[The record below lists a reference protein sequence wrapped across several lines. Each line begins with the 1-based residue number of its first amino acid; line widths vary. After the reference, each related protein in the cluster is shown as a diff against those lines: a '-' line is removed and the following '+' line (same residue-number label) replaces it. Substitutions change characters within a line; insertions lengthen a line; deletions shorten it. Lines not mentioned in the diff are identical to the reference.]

1 MATTDTKQ
9 QLKDLFRELFQLNN
23 TDLDFGIYRIMNI
36 KSKEVENFITK
47 DLDEKVESVKSKIL
61 DRQSGDIKAELED
74 AKAKLEKDFQVN
86 FQQDGDIEAKA
97 NQYGQLP
104 LFLEPFKKFKTAKD
118 KLDNLRVSEDTEKSI
133 YNELYR
139 FFERYYEGGDFI
151 SKPRAGKNNYMI
163 PYEGEEVKLYWA
175 NYDQYYIKT
184 GDNFK
189 NYLFNNQSADP
200 KTFTQ
205 IEFRILDADTAMNNN
220 KEEKGRL
227 FIPIEEPFEWIE
239 EERKLLVKFN
249 YRVPTPE
256 EKKIWGD
263 KQSVKT
269 DSKGINQK
277 LAAMVND
284 AAKKIKDTELLVL
297 LGKTK
302 ANSKG
307 EAIAL
312 FQYHLERYTTV
323 NKFDYFIHKNLK
335 EFLHRELDNFL
346 KSDVLSIAFLD
357 ADWKEQEVQ
366 EAIKNNVLKAS
377 AIRDIA
383 LVVIEFISE
392 LEEFQKRLFEK
403 KKFVVESNYCMT
415 LDRIPVSVY
424 EEVIEYILTDKDK
437 KQIADWI
444 DLKFI
449 SGTELEAENLKAKGK
464 KKEEPTFES
473 AKVYLTANNK
483 LVLDTKYLP
492 DNLKWKLLASIENLD
507 ESTDGLL
514 INSENW
520 QALNFIQAKYKT
532 QIRSVYI
539 DPPFNTG
546 DGDFLYK
553 DSMQHS
559 SWMCMMVDRLKMS
572 KNLMSKNAGIYAHID
587 YKEVA
592 NLKQLQEKVFGTE
605 NFVQLISV
613 KAASP
618 AGFKTV
624 NPGPIDVTE
633 YILFSVKSRNDFEF
647 KKSFTPVE
655 YDTNY
660 GLVIEN
666 VVKKCSEWVFLSIID
681 SVYKENGIA
690 NNKEAKEKWGDYW
703 KIIRDNL
710 IAVYALENKNR
721 IVSIR
726 DPQKPTDDLKA
737 LLKKSKDDDAVY
749 EYKKENGESSYA
761 YKGGLLSFY
770 SNKVRTIDGVETPTE
785 LLTDFWNDI
794 SWAGIANEGNVKLKN
809 GKKPE
814 RLLKRIIESI
824 AANRSDYTLDFFS
837 GSGTTPSVSHKLGI
851 KWIGIEM
858 GRYFDELTKRRLV
871 NVLNGEQTGISKLQ
885 SPNWTGGGIFQYI
898 KLEQYEDSINNIE
911 IHTTAPQLSFID
923 NIRYQLLHGTKNS
936 DSLINLEKFTKP
948 FSYTMKIVQQNE
960 PKEDTVIDLVTTFNF
975 LLGIEVQRYVLA
987 ENNGLE
993 YRVVFGKKGLQQ
1005 YIIIWRNFDET
1016 TIDLKAEKEFITKQD
1031 WFSKTS
1037 LVFCNG
1043 DNAFSAHPIEP
1054 EFIRLMNEPVL

>member
-9 QLKDLFRELFQLNN
+9 QLKDLLRELFQLNN

-36 KSKEVENFITK
+36 KSKEVENFINK

-61 DRQSGDIKAELED
+61 DRQSGDIKAELDE

-104 LFLEPFKKFKTAKD
+104 LFLEPFNKFKTAKD

-227 FIPIEEPFEWIE
+227 FVPVEEPFEWIE
-239 EERKLLVKFN
+239 EERKLLVKFH
-249 YRVPTPE
+249 YKVLTPE

-335 EFLHRELDNFL
+335 AFLHRELDNFL

-415 LDRIPVSVY
+415 LDRIPASVY
-424 EEVIEYILTDKDK
+424 DEVIEYILTDKDK

-449 SGTELEAENLKAKGK
+449 SGKELEADTLKEKEK
-464 KKEEPTFES
+464 KKEELTFKS
-473 AKVYLTANNK
+473 AKEYLTANNK
-483 LVLDTKYLP
+483 LVLDTKYIS
-492 DNLKWKLLASIENLD
+492 DTLKWKLLATIENLD
-507 ESTDGLL
+507 ENTDGLL

-520 QALNFIQAKYKT
+520 QGLSLIQSKYKGKIKST
-532 QIRSVYI
+532 YI
-539 DPPFNTG
+539 DPPYNK
-546 DGDFLYK
+546 DSDDFAYK
-553 DSMQHS
+553 DSFQHS
-559 SWMCMMVDRLKMS
+559 SWLSLLQDRMFAG
-572 KNLMSKNAGIYAHID
+572 KNLMHQLGNFFMSIDDVELINANQISNKVLNQSNLVEVFSWVKTESPSNLSNKSKKGIEYVLCYEKSKNGERY
-587 YKEVA
+587 
-592 NLKQLQEKVFGTE
+592 Q
-605 NFVQLISV
+605 
-613 KAASP
+613 
-618 AGFKTV
+618 
-624 NPGPIDVTE
+624 
-633 YILFSVKSRNDFEF
+633 
-647 KKSFTPVE
+647 
-655 YDTNY
+655 
-660 GLVIEN
+660 GL
-666 VVKKCSEWVFLSIID
+666 
-681 SVYKENGIA
+681 
-690 NNKEAKEKWGDYW
+690 
-703 KIIRDNL
+703 
-710 IAVYALENKNR
+710 
-721 IVSIR
+721 
-726 DPQKPTDDLKA
+726 
-737 LLKKSKDDDAVY
+737 
-749 EYKKENGESSYA
+749 KKENPNDNPLLKSNNTVKTLVFPKDKITCSLKEDFLFKAGTYGTKVNTVILKNDVLYKDGKFESDLELEGKFIWLQTTLDDWIKKDTRIIF
-761 YKGGLLSFY
+761 KGKSLAPRYDKIEY
-770 SNKVRTIDGVETPTE
+770 SPEVPSNLIDKSDGVETYDDAKTDLNHLGFKDAFKYPKPVSLIKY
-785 LLTDFWNDI
+785 LLNFNLNETDIALDYF
-794 SWAGIANEGNVKLKN
+794 AGTGTTGQAVIDLNRIDDGTRKYILVEMGNYFESVTKPRIMKN
-809 GKKPE
+809 IFSSNWKDGKPE
-814 RLLKRIIESI
+814 DITADES
-824 AANRSDYTLDFFS
+824 
-837 GSGTTPSVSHKLGI
+837 GVS
-851 KWIGIEM
+851 
-858 GRYFDELTKRRLV
+858 
-871 NVLNGEQTGISKLQ
+871 Q
-885 SPNWTGGGIFQYI
+885 IFQYI
-898 KLEQYEDSINNIE
+898 KLEQYEDSLNNIE
-911 IHTTAPQLSFID
+911 IQTTAPQLSFLD

-948 FSYTMKIVQQNE
+948 FNYTMKIVQQNE
-960 PKEDTVIDLVTTFNF
+960 PKEDTVIDIVTTFNF

-993 YRVVFGKKGLQQ
+993 YRIVFGKKGLQQ

-1016 TIDLKAEKEFITKQD
+1016 TIDLKVEKEFITKQE

>member
-1 MATTDTKQ
+1 MTKNDTKQ
-9 QLKDLFRELFQLNN
+9 QLKDLLRELFQLNN

-36 KSKEVENFITK
+36 KSKEVDAFINK
-47 DLDEKVESVKSKIL
+47 DLDEKVERVKSKIL
-61 DRQSGDIKAELED
+61 DRQNEDIKAALDE
-74 AKAKLEKDFQVN
+74 AKTKLKKDFKIN
-86 FQQDGDIEAKA
+86 FEQDGDLEAKV
-97 NQYGQLP
+97 NQFGQLEI
-104 LFLEPFKKFKTAKD
+104 FQEPYNKFKAAKD

-139 FFERYYEGGDFI
+139 FFDRYYEGGDFI

-189 NYLFNNQSADP
+189 NYLFNNQSTNAA
-200 KTFTQ
+200 TFTQ
-205 IEFRILDADTAMNNN
+205 IEFRILDADTAINNN

-227 FIPIEEPFEWIE
+227 FVPVAEPFEWLAD
-239 EERKLLVKFN
+239 ERKLLVKFH
-249 YRVPTPE
+249 YRVPTAE
-256 EKKIWGD
+256 EKKVWGD

-269 DSKGINQK
+269 ESKGINQK
-277 LAAMVND
+277 LAAMIND
-284 AAKKIKDTELLVL
+284 AAKKINDTELLL
-297 LGKTK
+297 LLNKTK
-302 ANSKG
+302 NNSKG
-307 EAIAL
+307 EAIPL

-323 NKFDYFIHKNLK
+323 NKFDYFIHKNLR
-335 EFLHRELDNFL
+335 EFLRRELDTFL
-346 KSDVLSIAFLD
+346 KNDVLSIAFLD
-357 ADWKEQEVQ
+357 PDWKEQEVQ
-366 EAIKNNVLKAS
+366 EAIKNNVIKCG

-383 LVVIEFISE
+383 FVVIDFISE
-392 LEEFQKRLFEK
+392 MEEFQKRLFEK
-403 KKFVVESNYCMT
+403 KKFVVESHYCMT
-415 LDRIPVSVY
+415 LDRIPASVY
-424 EEVIEYILTDKDK
+424 AEVITHILTDKDK

-449 SGTELEAENLKAKGK
+449 SGNELAADTAKQ
-464 KKEEPTFES
+464 
-473 AKVYLTANNK
+473 YLADNNK
-483 LVLDTKYLP
+483 LVLDTKNIS
-492 DNLKWKLLASIENLD
+492 DNLKWKLLAAIDNLD
-507 ESTDGLL
+507 ENTDGLL

-520 QALNFIQAKYKT
+520 QALNLLQEKYKGK
-532 QIRSVYI
+532 IRSVYI

-559 SWMCMMVDRLKMS
+559 SWMCMMIDRLKLS
-572 KNLMSKNAGIYAHID
+572 KNLMSKNAGIYSHID

-592 NLKQLQEKVFGTE
+592 NLKQLQEKAFGTE

-613 KAASP
+613 KTASP

-633 YILFSVKSRNDFEF
+633 YILFSVKSRGDFEF
-647 KKSFTPVE
+647 RKSFTPVE
-655 YDTNY
+655 YDSNY

-666 VVKKCSEWVFLSIID
+666 IADNCSDWKFISIID
-681 SVYKENGIA
+681 AIYKENRIT
-690 NNKEAKEKWGDYW
+690 NNKEAKDKWGEYW

-737 LLKKSKDDDAVY
+737 LLKKSKDDDTVY
-749 EYKKENGESSYA
+749 EYKKESGESSYA

-770 SNKVRTIDGVETPTE
+770 SNKVRTIDGIETPTE

-814 RLLKRIIESI
+814 RLLKRVIESI
-824 AANRSDYTLDFFS
+824 VDNRNDFTLDFFS

-858 GRYFDELTKRRLV
+858 GKYFEELTKRRLI
-871 NVLNGEQTGISKLQ
+871 NVLNGEQTGISKAQ
-885 SPNWTGGGIFQYI
+885 NWAGGGIFQYL
-898 KLEQYEDSINNIE
+898 KLEQYEDTLNNIE
-911 IHTTAPQLSFID
+911 IHRTAPQLSFID
-923 NIRYQLLHGTKNS
+923 NIRYQLLYGTKGS
-936 DSLINLEKFTKP
+936 DSLLNLEKFTKP

-987 ENNGLE
+987 ENKGLE
-993 YRVVFGKKGLQQ
+993 YRIVFGKKGLQQ
-1005 YIIIWRNFDET
+1005 YIIIWRNFDEE
-1016 TIDLKAEKEFITKQD
+1016 TIDLKAEKEFITTED
-1031 WFSKTS
+1031 WYSKTS
-1037 LVFCNG
+1037 FVFCNG

>member
-1 MATTDTKQ
+1 MATTDTKK
-9 QLKDLFRELFQLNN
+9 QLKDLLRELFQLNN

-36 KSKEVENFITK
+36 KSKEVENFISK

-61 DRQSGDIKAELED
+61 DRQSGDIKAELDE

-86 FQQDGDIEAKA
+86 FQQDGDLEAKA
-97 NQYGQLP
+97 SQYGQLA
-104 LFLEPFKKFKTAKD
+104 LFLEPFNKFKSAKD
-118 KLDNLRVSEDTEKSI
+118 KIDNLRVSEDTEKSI

-189 NYLFNNQSADP
+189 NYLFNNQSTDP
-200 KTFTQ
+200 KSFTQ

-227 FIPIEEPFEWIE
+227 FVPLADPFEWIE
-239 EERKLLVKFN
+239 EERKLLVKFTFS
-249 YRVPTPE
+249 VPTAE
-256 EKKIWGD
+256 EKKQWGD

-284 AAKKIKDTELLVL
+284 VAKKVKDTELLLL

-302 ANSKG
+302 TNSKG
-307 EAIAL
+307 EAIPL

-323 NKFDYFIHKNLK
+323 NKFDYFIHKNLR

-415 LDRIPVSVY
+415 LDRIPASVY
-424 EEVIEYILTDKDK
+424 DEVIEHILTDKDK
-437 KQIADWI
+437 KQITDWI

-449 SGTELEAENLKAKGK
+449 TGNELEAETVKAKGK
-464 KKEEPTFES
+464 KKDEIILDT
-473 AKVYLTANNK
+473 AKKYLTDNNK
-483 LVLDTKYLP
+483 LVLDTKNISE
-492 DNLKWKLLASIENLD
+492 NLKWKLLSAIDNLD
-507 ESTDGLL
+507 KNTDGLL

-520 QALNFIQAKYKT
+520 QALNFIQTKYKGR
-532 QIRSVYI
+532 IRSVYI

-572 KNLMSKNAGIYAHID
+572 KYLMSKNAGIYAHID

-633 YILFSVKSRNDFEF
+633 YILF
-647 KKSFTPVE
+647 
-655 YDTNY
+655 
-660 GLVIEN
+660 L
-666 VVKKCSEWVFLSIID
+666 
-681 SVYKENGIA
+681 
-690 NNKEAKEKWGDYW
+690 
-703 KIIRDNL
+703 
-710 IAVYALENKNR
+710 
-721 IVSIR
+721 
-726 DPQKPTDDLKA
+726 
-737 LLKKSKDDDAVY
+737 
-749 EYKKENGESSYA
+749 
-761 YKGGLLSFY
+761 
-770 SNKVRTIDGVETPTE
+770 
-785 LLTDFWNDI
+785 
-794 SWAGIANEGNVKLKN
+794 
-809 GKKPE
+809 
-814 RLLKRIIESI
+814 
-824 AANRSDYTLDFFS
+824 
-837 GSGTTPSVSHKLGI
+837 
-851 KWIGIEM
+851 
-858 GRYFDELTKRRLV
+858 
-871 NVLNGEQTGISKLQ
+871 
-885 SPNWTGGGIFQYI
+885 
-898 KLEQYEDSINNIE
+898 
-911 IHTTAPQLSFID
+911 
-923 NIRYQLLHGTKNS
+923 
-936 DSLINLEKFTKP
+936 SLIH
-948 FSYTMKIVQQNE
+948 I
-960 PKEDTVIDLVTTFNF
+960 
-975 LLGIEVQRYVLA
+975 
-987 ENNGLE
+987 
-993 YRVVFGKKGLQQ
+993 
-1005 YIIIWRNFDET
+1005 
-1016 TIDLKAEKEFITKQD
+1016 
-1031 WFSKTS
+1031 
-1037 LVFCNG
+1037 
-1043 DNAFSAHPIEP
+1043 
-1054 EFIRLMNEPVL
+1054 

>member
-227 FIPIEEPFEWIE
+227 FVPIEEPFEWIE

-269 DSKGINQK
+269 ESKGINQK
-277 LAAMVND
+277 LAVMVND
-284 AAKKIKDTELLVL
+284 AAKEIKDTELLVL

-323 NKFDYFIHKNLK
+323 NKFDYFIHKNLRG
-335 EFLHRELDNFL
+335 FLHRELDNFL

-415 LDRIPVSVY
+415 LDRIPTSVY
-424 EEVIEYILTDKDK
+424 DEVIEYILTDNDK

-444 DLKFI
+444 DLKFT
-449 SGTELEAENLKAKGK
+449 SGTELEADTAKAKGK
-464 KKEEPTFES
+464 KKEEPTFDT
-473 AKVYLTANNK
+473 AKEYLTANNK
-483 LVLDTKYLP
+483 LVLDTKNIS
-492 DNLKWKLLASIENLD
+492 DNLKWKLLAAIDNLD
-507 ESTDGLL
+507 ENTDGLL

-520 QALNFIQAKYKT
+520 QALNLLQTKYKGKVQST
-532 QIRSVYI
+532 YF
-539 DPPFNTG
+539 DPPYNTG
-546 DGDFLYK
+546 SDFAYK
-553 DSMQHS
+553 DAYRES
-559 SWMCMMVDRLKMS
+559 SWL
-572 KNLMSKNAGIYAHID
+572 
-587 YKEVA
+587 
-592 NLKQLQEKVFGTE
+592 T
-605 NFVQLISV
+605 LI
-613 KAASP
+613 
-618 AGFKTV
+618 
-624 NPGPIDVTE
+624 
-633 YILFSVKSRNDFEF
+633 
-647 KKSFTPVE
+647 
-655 YDTNY
+655 
-660 GLVIEN
+660 
-666 VVKKCSEWVFLSIID
+666 
-681 SVYKENGIA
+681 
-690 NNKEAKEKWGDYW
+690 
-703 KIIRDNL
+703 
-710 IAVYALENKNR
+710 
-721 IVSIR
+721 
-726 DPQKPTDDLKA
+726 
-737 LLKKSKDDDAVY
+737 
-749 EYKKENGESSYA
+749 
-761 YKGGLLSFY
+761 
-770 SNKVRTIDGVETPTE
+770 
-785 LLTDFWNDI
+785 
-794 SWAGIANEGNVKLKN
+794 EG
-809 GKKPE
+809 
-814 RLLKRIIESI
+814 
-824 AANRSDYTLDFFS
+824 
-837 GSGTTPSVSHKLGI
+837 
-851 KWIGIEM
+851 
-858 GRYFDELTKRRLV
+858 
-871 NVLNGEQTGISKLQ
+871 
-885 SPNWTGGGIFQYI
+885 
-898 KLEQYEDSINNIE
+898 
-911 IHTTAPQLSFID
+911 
-923 NIRYQLLHGTKNS
+923 
-936 DSLINLEKFTKP
+936 
-948 FSYTMKIVQQNE
+948 
-960 PKEDTVIDLVTTFNF
+960 
-975 LLGIEVQRYVLA
+975 
-987 ENNGLE
+987 
-993 YRVVFGKKGLQQ
+993 
-1005 YIIIWRNFDET
+1005 
-1016 TIDLKAEKEFITKQD
+1016 
-1031 WFSKTS
+1031 
-1037 LVFCNG
+1037 
-1043 DNAFSAHPIEP
+1043 
-1054 EFIRLMNEPVL
+1054 

>member
-9 QLKDLFRELFQLNN
+9 QLKDLLRELFQLNN

-61 DRQSGDIKAELED
+61 DRQSGDIKAELDE

-104 LFLEPFKKFKTAKD
+104 LFLEPFNKFKTAKD

-227 FIPIEEPFEWIE
+227 FVPIEEPFEWIE

-269 DSKGINQK
+269 ESKGINQK

-302 ANSKG
+302 VNSKG

-335 EFLHRELDNFL
+335 AFLHRELDNFL

-357 ADWKEQEVQ
+357 TDWKEQEVQ
-366 EAIKNNVLKAS
+366 EAIKNNILKAS

-415 LDRIPVSVY
+415 LDRIPASVY

-449 SGTELEAENLKAKGK
+449 SGTELEAETLKVKGK

-473 AKVYLTANNK
+473 AKEYLTANNK
-483 LVLDTKYLP
+483 LVLDTKNIS
-492 DNLKWKLLASIENLD
+492 DNLKWKLLAAIDNIDEN
-507 ESTDGLL
+507 TDGLL

-520 QALNFIQAKYKT
+520 QALNLLQTKYKGKVQST
-532 QIRSVYI
+532 YF
-539 DPPFNTG
+539 DPPYNTG
-546 DGDFLYK
+546 SDFAYK
-553 DSMQHS
+553 DAYRES
-559 SWMCMMVDRLKMS
+559 SWLTLIEGRLRILRKLMNKSGSVGISIDINELDKSISLLDKFLGSQNRKSIVTVRRSSVSGAKVINPGVVNISEFLVIYSINTDDWKHNKIYREKERDSRYNQFIVNRDDDYSKWQYKTILEAFADFKNLPKSKLKKELGAAYENELEGFIFSNSKSIFRFAALDDDSISDAAVKMKYLSKESPSETLFMHREDNSPYYFINGDVMLFFEDRL
-572 KNLMSKNAGIYAHID
+572 I
-587 YKEVA
+587 EVGG
-592 NLKQLQEKVFGTE
+592 KKVYGE
-605 NFVQLISV
+605 LVADIWD
-613 KAASP
+613 
-618 AGFKTV
+618 
-624 NPGPIDVTE
+624 DV
-633 YILFSVKSRNDFEF
+633 L
-647 KKSFTPVE
+647 P
-655 YDTNY
+655 
-660 GLVIEN
+660 
-666 VVKKCSEWVFLSIID
+666 
-681 SVYKENGIA
+681 
-690 NNKEAKEKWGDYW
+690 
-703 KIIRDNL
+703 
-710 IAVYALENKNR
+710 
-721 IVSIR
+721 
-726 DPQKPTDDLKA
+726 
-737 LLKKSKDDDAVY
+737 
-749 EYKKENGESSYA
+749 
-761 YKGGLLSFY
+761 
-770 SNKVRTIDGVETPTE
+770 
-785 LLTDFWNDI
+785 NDI
-794 SWAGIANEGNVKLKN
+794 HNEGGVTLRK

-814 RLLKRIIESI
+814 KLIE
-824 AANRSDYTLDFFS
+824 RYFDLTSDGKEEKKDIVIDFFG
-837 GSGTTPSVSHKLGI
+837 GSGTSGGVAI
-851 KWIGIEM
+851 KSKRKFIVVEM
-858 GRYFDELTKRRLV
+858 ANYFNRLTKPRLI
-871 NVLNGEQTGISKLQ
+871 NTLNGEQSGISK
-885 SPNWTGGGIFQYI
+885 NRKWTGGGFFQYL

-911 IHTTAPQLSFID
+911 FHTTAPQLSFID
-923 NIRYQLLHGTKNS
+923 NIRYQLLHGTKGS

-948 FSYTMKIVQQNE
+948 FNYTMKIVQQNE
-960 PKEDTVIDLVTTFNF
+960 PKEDTVIDLATTFNF
-975 LLGIEVQRYVLA
+975 LLGIDVQRYVLA

>member
-9 QLKDLFRELFQLNN
+9 QLKDLLRELFQLNN

-47 DLDEKVESVKSKIL
+47 DLDEKVESVKSRIL
-61 DRQSGDIKAELED
+61 DRQSGDIKAELDE

-86 FQQDGDIEAKA
+86 FQQEGDIEAKA

-104 LFLEPFKKFKTAKD
+104 LFLEPFNKFKTAKD
-118 KLDNLRVSEDTEKSI
+118 KLDNLRVAEDTEKSI

-227 FIPIEEPFEWIE
+227 FVPIEEPFEWIE

-256 EKKIWGD
+256 EKKVWGD

-284 AAKKIKDTELLVL
+284 AAKKIKDTELLIL

-302 ANSKG
+302 ANYKG

-335 EFLHRELDNFL
+335 GFLHRELDNFL

-366 EAIKNNVLKAS
+366 ESIKNNVLKAS

-403 KKFVVESNYCMT
+403 RKFVVESNYCMT
-415 LDRIPVSVY
+415 LDRIPASVY
-424 EEVIEYILTDKDK
+424 DEMIEHLINDKDK
-437 KQIADWI
+437 NQINDWI

-449 SGTELEAENLKAKGK
+449 SGNELEADTSKAKGK
-464 KKEEPTFES
+464 KKEEPTFDT
-473 AKVYLTANNK
+473 AKEYLTANNK

-514 INSENW
+514 INSENF
-520 QALNFIQAKYKT
+520 QALNLIMSKYKGKV
-532 QIRSVYI
+532 QSSYI
-539 DPPFNTG
+539 DPPYNTG
-546 DGDFLYK
+546 SDGFAYK
-553 DSMQHS
+553 DSYPHS
-559 SWMCMMVDRLKMS
+559 SWLTMLSDRLKMAKKIMSERSFIGSSIDDKEYSNLSLLLENIFGSENALNSITIKMSETSGVKMSHVNKRMAKLKEYLICYKKGQSTINPIRIS
-572 KNLMSKNAGIYAHID
+572 KEDDPVKLEKYLKYYSKIISNYDEEPENWDIIPIKDYMENKGLTTSDDEVKKFKIDNAERIVYRTNNKSFENLDIKKPIA
-587 YKEVA
+587 
-592 NLKQLQEKVFGTE
+592 KV
-605 NFVQLISV
+605 IS
-613 KAASP
+613 ST
-618 AGFKTV
+618 GL
-624 NPGPIDVTE
+624 E
-633 YILFSVKSRNDFEF
+633 YIWWEGKQMLFLADYIA
-647 KKSFTPVE
+647 E
-655 YDTNY
+655 YIGDLWTDISTIN
-660 GLVIEN
+660 L
-666 VVKKCSEWVFLSIID
+666 
-681 SVYKENGIA
+681 
-690 NNKEAKEKWGDYW
+690 NKEGGVD
-703 KIIRDNL
+703 
-710 IAVYALENKNR
+710 LE
-721 IVSIR
+721 
-726 DPQKPTDDLKA
+726 
-737 LLKKSKDDDAVY
+737 
-749 EYKKENGESSYA
+749 
-761 YKGGLLSFY
+761 
-770 SNKVRTIDGVETPTE
+770 
-785 LLTDFWNDI
+785 
-794 SWAGIANEGNVKLKN
+794 N

-814 RLLKRIIESI
+814 SLIYRWFYITSKKGDLTI
-824 AANRSDYTLDFFS
+824 DFYL
-837 GSGTTPSVSHKLGI
+837 GSGTSAAVALKSERKF
-851 KWIGIEM
+851 IGIEM
-858 GRYFDELTKRRLV
+858 GDYFNTKSLPRLK
-871 NVLNGEQTGISKLQ
+871 NVLFGENGGVSKELQ
-885 SPNWTGGGIFQYI
+885 WKGHGIFQYL
-898 KLEQYEDSINNIE
+898 KLEQYEDTLNNIE
-911 IHTTAPQLSFID
+911 IHTSAPQLSFLD
-923 NIRYQLLHGTKNS
+923 NIRYQLIHGTKGS

-948 FSYTMKIVQQNE
+948 FNYNMNIVQQNE
-960 PKEDTVIDLVTTFNF
+960 PKEGTNIDLVTTFNF
-975 LLGIEVQRYVLA
+975 LLGIDVQRYVLA

-1016 TIDLKAEKEFITKQD
+1016 TVDLKAEKEFITKQV

>member
-9 QLKDLFRELFQLNN
+9 QLKELLRELFQLNN

-47 DLDEKVESVKSKIL
+47 DLDEKVESVKTKIL
-61 DRQSGDIKAELED
+61 DRQSGDIKAELDE
-74 AKAKLEKDFQVN
+74 AKTKLEKDFQVN
-86 FQQDGDIEAKA
+86 FQQDGDLEAKA
-97 NQYGQLP
+97 TQYGQLA
-104 LFLEPFKKFKTAKD
+104 LFLEPFNKFKTAKE
-118 KLDNLRVSEDTEKSI
+118 KLDTLRVSEDTEKSI

-139 FFERYYEGGDFI
+139 FFERYYDGGDFI

-189 NYLFNNQSADP
+189 NYLFNNQSSEP

-205 IEFRILDADTAMNNN
+205 IEFRILDADVAMNNN

-227 FIPIEEPFEWIE
+227 FVPVADPFEWIA
-239 EERKLLVKFN
+239 EERKLLVKFH
-249 YRVPTPE
+249 YRVPTTE
-256 EKKIWGD
+256 EKKQWGD

-269 DSKGINQK
+269 ESKGINQK
-277 LAAMVND
+277 LAAMVPD
-284 AAKKIKDTELLVL
+284 IAKEIKDADLLVL
-297 LGKTK
+297 LNKTK
-302 ANSKG
+302 NNSKG

-323 NKFDYFIHKNLK
+323 NKFDYFIHKNLR
-335 EFLHRELDNFL
+335 EFLRRELDTFL
-346 KSDVLSIAFLD
+346 KNDVLSIAFLD
-357 ADWKEQEVQ
+357 AEWKEQEVQ

-383 LVVIEFISE
+383 LVVIDFISE
-392 LEEFQKRLFEK
+392 LEDFQKRLFEK
-403 KKFVVESNYCMT
+403 KKFVIESNYCMT
-415 LDRIPVSVY
+415 LDRIPASIY
-424 EEVIEYILTDKDK
+424 NEVIEHILADKDK
-437 KQIADWI
+437 KQITDWI

-449 SGTELEAENLKAKGK
+449 NGNELEADTTKAK
-464 KKEEPTFES
+464 KKEETTFET
-473 AKVYLTANNK
+473 AKKYLTENNK
-483 LVLDTKYLP
+483 LVLDTKNIS
-492 DNLKWKLLASIENLD
+492 DGLKWKLLASIENLD
-507 ESTDGLL
+507 EITDGLL

-520 QALNFIQAKYKT
+520 QGLSLIQSKYKSK
-532 QIRSVYI
+532 IRSVYI

-559 SWMCMMVDRLKMS
+559 SWMCMIIDRLKMS
-572 KNLMSKNAGIYAHID
+572 KNLMTKNAGIYSHID

-592 NLKQLQEKVFGTE
+592 NLKQLQEKVFGSE

-633 YILFSVKSRNDFEF
+633 YILFSVKSRGDFEF

-655 YDTNY
+655 YDSNY

-666 VVKKCSEWVFLSIID
+666 IDKKCSEWKFISIID
-681 SVYKENGIA
+681 AVYKENGIKD
-690 NNKEAKEKWGDYW
+690 NKEAKDKWGEYW
-703 KIIRDNL
+703 KIIRENL
-710 IAVYALENKNR
+710 IAVYALKNKNC
-721 IVSIR
+721 IASIR

-737 LLKKSKDDDAVY
+737 LLIKSKKDDVVY
-749 EYKKENGESSYA
+749 EYKKENGESSYS

-770 SNKVRTIDGVETPTE
+770 SNKVKTIDGIETPTE

-814 RLLKRIIESI
+814 RFLKRVIESI
-824 AANRSDYTLDFFS
+824 ADKRSDFTLDFFS

-858 GRYFDELTKRRLV
+858 GKYFEELTKRRLI
-871 NVLNGEQTGISKLQ
+871 NVLNGEQTGISKAQ
-885 SPNWTGGGIFQYI
+885 NWTGGGIFQYI
-898 KLEQYEDSINNIE
+898 KLEQYEDSLNNIE

-923 NIRYQLLHGTKNS
+923 NIRYQLIHGTKGS

-960 PKEDTVIDLVTTFNF
+960 PKEDTVIDLITTFNF
-975 LLGIEVQRYVLA
+975 LLGIDIQSYALA

-993 YRVVFGKKGLQQ
+993 YRIVFGKKGLQQ
-1005 YIIIWRNFDET
+1005 YIIIWRNFDEA
-1016 TIDLKAEKEFITKQD
+1016 TIDLKTEKEFITKQD
-1031 WFSKTS
+1031 WYNKTS
-1037 LVFCNG
+1037 FVYCNG

>member
-9 QLKDLFRELFQLNN
+9 QLKDLLRELFQLNN

-61 DRQSGDIKAELED
+61 DRQSGDIKAELDES
-74 AKAKLEKDFQVN
+74 KAKLEKDFKVN
-86 FQQDGDIEAKA
+86 FEKDGDLDEKVKA
-97 NQYGQLP
+97 LGQLEI
-104 LFLEPFKKFKTAKD
+104 FQEPFKKFKTAKD

-227 FIPIEEPFEWIE
+227 FVPVEEPFEWIAK
-239 EERKLLVKFN
+239 ERKFLVKFN
-249 YRVPTPE
+249 YRVPTPD

-269 DSKGINQK
+269 ESKGINQK
-277 LAAMVND
+277 LAAIVND

-297 LGKTK
+297 LGKIK

-307 EAIAL
+307 EAITL

-335 EFLHRELDNFL
+335 DFLHRELDNFL

-383 LVVIEFISE
+383 LVVIDFISE

-403 KKFVVESNYCMT
+403 KKFVIESNYCMT
-415 LDRIPVSVY
+415 LDRIPAGVY
-424 EEVIEYILTDKDK
+424 DEVIENILTDKAK
-437 KQIADWI
+437 KQITDWI

-449 SGTELEAENLKAKGK
+449 SGSELQADTAKAKGK
-464 KKEEPTFES
+464 KKEETTFDT
-473 AKVYLTANNK
+473 AKKYLIANNK
-483 LVLDTKYLP
+483 LVLDTKNIS
-492 DNLKWKLLASIENLD
+492 DDLKWKLIAAIDNLD

-514 INSENW
+514 INSENY
-520 QALNFIQAKYKT
+520 QALNLLNTKYKGKIKCT
-532 QIRSVYI
+532 YI
-539 DPPFNTG
+539 DPPYNTG
-546 DGDFLYK
+546 EDDFIYK
-553 DSMQHS
+553 DSYRHS
-559 SWMCMMVDRLKMS
+559 SWLCMMYDRLKLA
-572 KNLMSKNAGIYAHID
+572 KGLMSNSGGIYTSVDNREQERLKTLLNRVFGEDNFVETFIWTKTSTPPALA
-587 YKEVA
+587 YKSRKTVEYIHA
-592 NLKQLQEKVFGTE
+592 FEKQLSNESYKGE
-605 NFVQLISV
+605 LLDNGDAPLLNSGNPINELIFPIGSV
-613 KAASP
+613 
-618 AGFKTV
+618 
-624 NPGPIDVTE
+624 VTNLPDGK
-633 YILFSVKSRNDFEF
+633 ISS
-647 KKSFTPVE
+647 
-655 YDTNY
+655 
-660 GLVIEN
+660 G
-666 VVKKCSEWVFLSIID
+666 
-681 SVYKENGIA
+681 
-690 NNKEAKEKWGDYW
+690 AKEKVELLNDIEIKDG
-703 KIIRDNL
+703 KIITEMKLKGRFKWQQSTVTNEISNDTFF
-710 IAVYALENKNR
+710 IIKTDKF
-721 IVSIR
+721 SIR
-726 DPQKPTDDLKA
+726 FQRKDEGGYKA
-737 LLKKSKDDDAVY
+737 PNNMLEL
-749 EYKKENGESSYA
+749 ELNKESEIGTN
-761 YKGGLLSFY
+761 
-770 SNKVRTIDGVETPTE
+770 ETASGE
-785 LLTDFWNDI
+785 LLDLGITEFQYPKPVSLIKKIVYFNTSNDY
-794 SWAGIANEGNVKLKN
+794 
-809 GKKPE
+809 
-814 RLLKRIIESI
+814 II
-824 AANRSDYTLDFFS
+824 DYFA
-837 GSGTTPSVSHKLGI
+837 GSGTTGHSVIELNKAAENRRRYILV
-851 KWIGIEM
+851 EM
-858 GRYFDELTKRRLV
+858 GEHFD
-871 NVLNGEQTGISKLQ
+871 NVLKKRIKKVVFNDTWKNGIPDKKGKGVSQ
-885 SPNWTGGGIFQYI
+885 IFQYI
-898 KLEQYEDSINNIE
+898 KLEQYEDSVNNIE
-911 IHTTAPQLSFID
+911 IHSTAPQLSFMD
-923 NIRYQLLHGTKNS
+923 NIRYQLLHGTKGS

-948 FSYTMKIVQQNE
+948 FNYTMKIVQQNE

-975 LLGIEVQRYVLA
+975 LLGIDVQRYVLA

-993 YRVVFGKKGLQQ
+993 YRIVFGKKSLQQ

-1016 TIDLKAEKEFITKQD
+1016 TIDLKAEKEFIVKQD
-1031 WFSKTS
+1031 WYSKTS

-1043 DNAFSAHPIEP
+1043 DNAFSANPIEP